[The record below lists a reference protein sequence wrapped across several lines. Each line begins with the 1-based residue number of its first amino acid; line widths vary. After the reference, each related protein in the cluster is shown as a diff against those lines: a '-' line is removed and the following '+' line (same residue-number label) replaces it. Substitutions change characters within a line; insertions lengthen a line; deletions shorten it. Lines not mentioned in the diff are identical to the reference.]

1 MSGWQD
7 VYKDLAVDD
16 FVIIAAAQD
25 TGGEAVAREWYDK
38 AGATYVALVDQT
50 HTISSLYGL
59 VNVPSAV
66 WIDES
71 GSIRRIDE
79 GTYAT
84 THKMG
89 DFEFGRADYAPMVVD
104 WVTNGEQSEHV
115 KDAVSLAGLTVA
127 DDDAALADPTFKL
140 GVYFHQQGNETKA
153 NLYWEA
159 AQALDPSSWN
169 YARQDWSFTPE
180 QAGPNWQKKFET
192 LEGKPYYQPIEGL
205 DVESL

>member
-7 VYKDLAVDD
+7 VYQDLAQHD
-16 FVIIAAAQD
+16 FVLIAAAQD

-38 AGATYVALVDQT
+38 AGASYVTLVDET
-50 HTISSLYGL
+50 HAISSLYGL
-59 VNVPSAV
+59 VNVPSAI

-71 GSIRRIDE
+71 GTIRRIDE

-89 DFEFGRADYAPMVVD
+89 EIEFGRTDYAPMVVD
-104 WVTNGEQSEHV
+104 WVSRGDASEYV
-115 KDAVSLAGLTVA
+115 QAAVSLDSWNAV

-140 GVYFHQQGNETKA
+140 GVYFHKQGDDAKA
-153 NLYWEA
+153 NHYWEA
-159 AQALDPSSWN
+159 AQALDPRSWN

-180 QAGPNWQKKFET
+180 EAGPNFQKKYESM
-192 LEGKPYYQPIEGL
+192 EGKPFYQPIEGL
-205 DVESL
+205 DAASL

>member
-1 MSGWQD
+1 LSGWQD
-7 VYKDLAVDD
+7 VYKDLADDD

-25 TGGEAVAREWYDK
+25 SGGEAVAREWYDK
-38 AGATYVALVDQT
+38 AEATYVTLVDEA

-66 WIDES
+66 WIDET
-71 GSIRRIDE
+71 GRIRRIDE

-84 THKMG
+84 VHKMG

-104 WVTNGEQSEHV
+104 WVANGDASTHV
-115 KDAVSLAGLTVA
+115 QAPVSLEGLTVPS
-127 DDDAALADPTFKL
+127 DEVALADPTFKL
-140 GVYFHQQGNETKA
+140 GVYFHQQGDEAKA
-153 NLYWEA
+153 NHYWEA
-159 AQALDPSSWN
+159 AQALDPRSWN

-180 QAGPNWQKKFET
+180 EAGANWQKKFQT

-205 DVESL
+205 DSQSL